1 VEARVKKASTL
12 RDVADG
18 AGVSLSTAS
27 KVLNGTGRAGPATR
41 DRIFATAERLDF
53 RPDALAKFFATGKSY
68 TVGVLSDEEP
78 RGFAMPVLI
87 GAQKALGQRDLAAL
101 TYYADATDPDSH
113 REHIRKLRARRVDGV
128 LAVGGTPDVT
138 VPSLRAG
145 FTAPIV
151 YAFLRSNRPDD
162 IVVVP
167 DGEMA
172 GRLAAEHL
180 LSIGRRRVAHVTGEK
195 SHPAVQDRLRGL
207 TRTLFAAGCALALD
221 EPIYGDWSRDW
232 GYDAAQRVLASIDR
246 VDAIFCGNDK
256 IALGLREALREVGV
270 RVPDDV
276 ALVGYDNWSRLSD
289 DRDCSLTTI
298 DPNLQNLGAVA
309 VEHLVRAMDGR
320 GVPGLHATPCTLIP
334 GGSTGAAP
342 AAPIS
347 TGAAE
352 LRLA

>member
-1 VEARVKKASTL
+1 MKKASTL
-12 RDVADG
+12 RDVADE

-27 KVLNGTGRAGPATR
+27 KVLNGTGRAAPATR

-53 RPDALAKFFATGKSY
+53 RPDALAKFFATGKSF

-113 REHIRKLRARRVDGV
+113 REYIRKLRARRVDGV

-145 FTAPIV
+145 FTAPVV
-151 YAFLRSNRPDD
+151 YAFLRSKRPDD

-180 LSIGRRRVAHVTGEK
+180 LTLGRRRIAHITGEK
-195 SHPAVQDRLRGL
+195 THPAVQDWLRGL
-207 TRTLFAAGCALALD
+207 TRTLFGAGCPLALD
-221 EPIYGDWSRDW
+221 EPIYGDWSREW
-232 GYDAAQRVLASIDR
+232 GYHAAQRVLASIDR

-270 RVPDDV
+270 RVPDDI
-276 ALVGYDNWSRLSD
+276 AIVGYDNWSRLSD
-289 DRDCSLTTI
+289 DRDYSLTTI
-298 DPNLQNLGAVA
+298 DPNLQHLGAVA
-309 VEHLVRAMDGR
+309 VEQLVQAMDGH
-320 GVPGLHATPCTLIP
+320 GVPGLHTTPCTLIP
-334 GGSTGAAP
+334 GASTGA
-342 AAPIS
+342 S
-347 TGAAE
+347 TGAPQPIAPRSAPAE
-352 LRLA
+352 LKLA